1 MPFQP
6 CGDAVAIRPRP
17 APFPMNPL
25 RVLCA
30 AALALSLAV
39 RCAAVDGP
47 ARPVTPDASP
57 EAVQLLQ
64 FLYDISGKQTLIGQH
79 AAPLVGTTQLG
90 RVFKATNHY
99 PAIFGQDFG
108 FSAPGTWDGINYRQ
122 QLVDEAIRRH
132 EEGFIIVLMWHAV
145 RPIEDE
151 PVEFK
156 TSVQGKLTDQQ
167 WHDLVTPGTEVNER
181 WKSQVDVIAW
191 HLRQLRDA
199 GVPVLWRPYHE
210 MNGKWFWWGQKPG
223 DDGYKRLYRMLYD
236 RLVNFHHLNNLIWI
250 YGANEITPGV
260 DPYEA
265 YFPGRD
271 VVDVLAT
278 DVYRGSYQKDY
289 EALLSL
295 AAGKPIALAEVGRV
309 PPIEI
314 LTSEPRWAWFMTW
327 GELLGV
333 GSTLADFPR
342 VRGVYESERTLTWDK
357 LPWVKTKQ
365 PTIHYPVL
373 K

>member
-1 MPFQP
+1 
-6 CGDAVAIRPRP
+6 
-17 APFPMNPL
+17 MNL
-25 RVLCA
+25 ARAFLGALLVGLASTRGAADA
-30 AALALSLAV
+30 AAAK
-39 RCAAVDGP
+39 
-47 ARPVTPDASP
+47 PVTPHPSE

-64 FLYDISGKQTLIGQH
+64 FLYSISGQKTLVGQH

-90 RVFKATNHY
+90 RVFKATSHY

-132 EEGFIIVLMWHAV
+132 DEGFIIVLMWHAV

-181 WKSQVDVIAW
+181 WKSQVDVVAW

-210 MNGKWFWWGQKPG
+210 MNGKWFWWGQRPG
-223 DDGYKRLYRMLYD
+223 KDGYQKLYRMLFD
-236 RLVNFHHLNNLIWI
+236 RLVNFHHLNNLIWV
-250 YGANEITPGV
+250 YGANEVTAGV
-260 DPYEA
+260 DPYEP
-265 YFPGRD
+265 YFPGSD

-278 DVYRGSYQKDY
+278 DVYRGTFRPDY
-289 EALLSL
+289 ESLLAL
-295 AAGKPIALAEVGRV
+295 AHGKPIALAEVGRV

-314 LTSEPRWAWFMTW
+314 LESEPRWAWFMTW
-327 GELLGV
+327 GDLLGV
-333 GSTLADFPR
+333 GSTFADFPK
-342 VRGVYESERTLTWDK
+342 VRAVYENERCLTLDK
-357 LPWVKTKQ
+357 LPWVKVKN
-365 PTIHYPVL
+365 PTLHYPIL

>member
-1 MPFQP
+1 MMLARTVPGLILLFVLIP
-6 CGDAVAIRPRP
+6 RCLSADA
-17 APFPMNPL
+17 
-25 RVLCA
+25 
-30 AALALSLAV
+30 
-39 RCAAVDGP
+39 P
-47 ARPVTPDASP
+47 ARPVTPNASP

-64 FLYDISGKQTLIGQH
+64 YLYDISGKQTIIGQH
-79 AAPLVGTTQLG
+79 AAPLVATTQLG
-90 RVFKATNHY
+90 RVYKMMNHY
-99 PAIFGQDFG
+99 PALFGQDFG

-132 EEGFIIVLMWHAV
+132 DEGFIIVLMWHAV

-167 WHDLVTPGTEVNER
+167 WHDLVTPGTAINER

-191 HLRQLRDA
+191 HLAQLRNA

-210 MNGKWFWWGQKPG
+210 MNGNWFWWGQKPG
-223 DDGYKRLYRMLYD
+223 EDGYKKLYRMLYD

-250 YGANEITPGV
+250 YGANEIREGV
-260 DPYEA
+260 DPYEK
-265 YFPGRD
+265 YFPGTD

-278 DVYRGSYQKDY
+278 DVYHGTFKSDY
-289 EALLSL
+289 DSLLSL
-295 AAGKPIALAEVGRV
+295 ANGKPIALAEVGRV
-309 PPIEI
+309 PPMEI

-327 GELLGV
+327 GDPMGP
-333 GSTLADFPR
+333 GSSFADLPKIR
-342 VRGVYESERTLTWDK
+342 EVYESERTLTLDR
-357 LPWVKTKQ
+357 LPWVTDKH
-365 PTIHYPVL
+365 PTIHYPIL